1 MNDTID
7 RPVTANQPSKAL
19 IARCMRGFFPA
30 LAALATGAAVADM
43 PMPDDGNTRATSTV
57 ISFGVRSEASLDT
70 NNDVDVFRI
79 ELQGRA
85 EIAVQSGGNTD
96 TVAAL
101 SDSEGGLIAA
111 NDDRSATNLNF
122 NIVETL
128 DGGVYYLT
136 VSGSNG
142 SIGPYVV
149 LARIQRAGDDHGDT
163 IGASTRITSAEVAG
177 SLRPAGDIDAF
188 RLDVDVETGAILRT
202 KGPTDTVG
210 ILLDSGLNVVAEA
223 DTGGDRGNFVIDTT
237 LTPGI
242 YYLMVSGA
250 NGATGGYSVETE
262 FDAFVVCANPD
273 VRVPDSGTDPEI
285 PDDGDDGDS
294 TDDNDD
300 DPVQVVYERFEAL
313 VVDVG
318 TFSFVNIPYT
328 TCLPIDELT
337 LLGTTYT
344 VLRSVWQRRADESDD
359 WTDVAGTEVVGQLC
373 PYSPTEPGQYRLI
386 GDVEV
391 NGVLNHYASNILTV
405 E

>member
-1 MNDTID
+1 MNDRTIHSNKT
-7 RPVTANQPSKAL
+7 RNPSKPL
-19 IARCMRGFFPA
+19 IARCIRA
-30 LAALATGAAVADM
+30 LFSALVALATGAAVADM

-70 NNDVDVFRI
+70 NDDVDVFRI
-79 ELQGRA
+79 ELQGQA

-101 SDSEGGLIAA
+101 SDSEGRLIAT
-111 NDDRSATNLNF
+111 NDDSSGTNLNF
-122 NIVETL
+122 RIVETL

-136 VSGSNG
+136 VTGSNG
-142 SIGPYVV
+142 SIGPYRV

-163 IGASTRITSAEVAG
+163 IGASTRITAAEVAG

-188 RLDVDVETGAILRT
+188 RIDVDVETGAILRT

-210 ILLDSGLNVVAEA
+210 VLLDSGINVVAEA
-223 DTGGDRGNFVIDTT
+223 DTGGDRGNFRLDTT

-273 VRVPDSGTDPEI
+273 VRVPDSGTEPEV
-285 PDDGDDGDS
+285 PTDGDDGDS
-294 TDDNDD
+294 TDGNDD
-300 DPVQVVYERFEAL
+300 DPVEVVYERFEAL

-328 TCLPIDELT
+328 TCLPIDGLT

-344 VLRSVWQRRADESDD
+344 VLRSVWQMRADESDD
-359 WTDVAGTEVVGQLC
+359 WTDVPNTEVVGQLC
-373 PYSPTEPGQYRLI
+373 PYAPTEPGQYRLI